1 MGGSRLHHFFV
12 SGDDDVRISEVLSST
27 YIGVDASW
35 MMQKYL
41 QEYKS
46 AIRADD
52 CTRAVC
58 EFLQRL
64 DYIEAEDVFVYV
76 VFDGEC
82 PPCKRDEARRRELA
96 GGLRRTRVLEKGIIA
111 ALKALEKDYVVAP
124 YEAEAQLVYMQQS
137 GHIQHFLASDKCVRH
152 VGTLPGGVINFSL

>member
-58 EFLQRL
+58 EFVQRL
-64 DYIEAEDVFVYV
+64 DYIEKEDVFAHV
-76 VFDGEC
+76 VFDGEY
-82 PPCKRDEARRRELA
+82 PCKRDEASRRELA
-96 GGLRRTRVLEKGIIA
+96 RGLRRTRVLEKGIMA
-111 ALKALEKDYVVAP
+111 ALKALEKDYAVAP

-152 VGTLPGGVINFSL
+152 VGCVGGMHMHE

>member
-96 GGLRRTRVLEKGIIA
+96 GGLRRTRVLETTTFTATRTSTLVATRSRHRPARGVDRRTGSRA
-111 ALKALEKDYVVAP
+111 SSSALSFVDNTP
-124 YEAEAQLVYMQQS
+124 
-137 GHIQHFLASDKCVRH
+137 CVRR
-152 VGTLPGGVINFSL
+152 VVNRS